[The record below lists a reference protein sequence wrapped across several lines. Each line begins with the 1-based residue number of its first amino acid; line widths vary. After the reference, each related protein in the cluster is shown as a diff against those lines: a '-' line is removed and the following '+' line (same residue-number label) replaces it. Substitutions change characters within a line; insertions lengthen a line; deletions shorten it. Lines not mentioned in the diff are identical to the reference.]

1 MSRGRENWN
10 NGNRSSQLI
19 RLVSRRY
26 NSCQFTIPRSL
37 RLKITSPLLIAVA
50 TTAFSL
56 ATLAQEH
63 PTQAPAGGEHHR
75 QAPAPTNLKVL
86 PKDTTG
92 EQIHEIMHGWEAQ
105 LGAECTTCHA
115 VDPNRKMPNG
125 RPALNFADD
134 SKPEKNTA
142 RLMYRMMEDINK
154 NYVSKIEDKD
164 HEGHEEHEKG
174 EAGVS
179 CGTCHRGH
187 LHPQAFVA
195 PKEDHDHDHPAP
207 HAEAKP

>member
-1 MSRGRENWN
+1 M
-10 NGNRSSQLI
+10 
-19 RLVSRRY
+19 
-26 NSCQFTIPRSL
+26 F
-37 RLKITSPLLIAVA
+37 IAVA
-50 TTAFSL
+50 AAALSVAAF
-56 ATLAQEH
+56 AQEH
-63 PTQAPAGGEHHR
+63 PSQPAAGAAGEHKHFQAP
-75 QAPAPTNLKVL
+75 PPTNLKVL
-86 PKDTTG
+86 SKGTTG

-142 RLMYRMMEDINK
+142 RLMYRMVEDINK

-164 HEGHEEHEKG
+164 HNHDHDKD
-174 EAGVS
+174 EAAVT

-187 LHPQAFVA
+187 VHPPAFVA

-207 HAEAKP
+207 PAGVK

>member
-1 MSRGRENWN
+1 M
-10 NGNRSSQLI
+10 
-19 RLVSRRY
+19 
-26 NSCQFTIPRSL
+26 
-37 RLKITSPLLIAVA
+37 KIASPLFIVVA
-50 TTAFSL
+50 AAAFSL
-56 ATLAQEH
+56 AAFAQEH
-63 PTQAPAGGEHHR
+63 PSQPPAGGAREHQHR
-75 QAPAPTNLKVL
+75 PAPPPTNLKVL

-92 EQIHEIMHGWEAQ
+92 EQVHEIMHGWEAQ
-105 LGAECTTCHA
+105 LGTECTTCHA

-154 NYVSKIEDKD
+154 NYVSMVPKDDKA
-164 HEGHEEHEKG
+164 EKSD
-174 EAGVS
+174 AMVT

-187 LHPQAFVA
+187 VHPPTFTP
-195 PKEDHDHDHPAP
+195 PKEDHDHHDHDHPAP

>member
-1 MSRGRENWN
+1 M
-10 NGNRSSQLI
+10 
-19 RLVSRRY
+19 
-26 NSCQFTIPRSL
+26 
-37 RLKITSPLLIAVA
+37 KIASPLFIAVA
-50 TTAFSL
+50 AAAFSF
-56 ATLAQEH
+56 AAFAQEH
-63 PTQAPAGGEHHR
+63 PSQPAAGGAGEHR
-75 QAPAPTNLKVL
+75 QFKAPAPTNLKVL

-154 NYVSKIEDKD
+154 NYVSKVAE
-164 HEGHEEHEKG
+164 HEGHEAHEEHGTE
-174 EAGVS
+174 EAGVT

-187 LHPQAFVA
+187 LHPPAFVA
-195 PKEDHDHDHPAP
+195 PKEDHDHPMPAP
-207 HAEAKP
+207 AK